1 MTHRKVAITI
11 YLAVLSVSL
20 PVNLYLRPLLLSS
33 GLSKLEAFFTG
44 ACIISIGMVYFTSP
58 LVSYLARPFLRPW
71 PTKLFD
77 RLTQVIQHQHIYS
90 HIMNMIRCLSS
101 LSHPPP
107 QLTPSQTTPS
117 SNSPILKY

>member
-1 MTHRKVAITI
+1 MNLYGWYIACCPHQPQKSHIVRPCSEHVLCTSTVTHRKVAITI
-11 YLAVLSVSL
+11 YVAVLGVSL

-77 RLTQVIQHQHIYS
+77 RLTQVNI
-90 HIMNMIRCLSS
+90 
-101 LSHPPP
+101 
-107 QLTPSQTTPS
+107 T
-117 SNSPILKY
+117 